1 MDETAENLALGRQ
14 ATQSSVCS
22 WSTDPDPNIDASIAT
37 NGDITSPAF
46 FHTNKQMDPWWQV
59 DLGDEYLIQRVVIFN
74 RTDIPERL
82 SRFTLLRSFDGE
94 FFPDYALASASNYD

>member
-1 MDETAENLALGRQ
+1 
-14 ATQSSVCS
+14 
-22 WSTDPDPNIDASIAT
+22 
-37 NGDITSPAF
+37 
-46 FHTNKQMDPWWQV
+46 V

-82 SRFTLLRSFDGE
+82 SRFTLLRSFDGK